1 MKSVVAVVIIVAA
14 AAAPALAAEPAGAEM
29 AIQKLWAEFSN
40 AWARGDAAA
49 RASLWAEDGSLI
61 NPFGVAAHGR
71 VELQKVFE
79 QEDAGFAK
87 GTTNTLSDFSFRFL
101 TPAIAA
107 VDATGEVKGIRAADG
122 TQMPAFTIHVFSIA
136 VKTGGKW
143 LIKDARP
150 YAFAPRPGPATA
162 AAK

>member
-1 MKSVVAVVIIVAA
+1 MKSVLAVVMILAA
-14 AAAPALAAEPAGAEM
+14 SAAPALAAEPAGAEM

-71 VELQKVFE
+71 VEIQKVFE

-122 TQMPAFTIHVFSIA
+122 TPMPTFTIHVFSIV

-143 LIKDARP
+143 LVKDARP
-150 YAFAPRPGPATA
+150 YAFAPRPGPAAA

>member
-1 MKSVVAVVIIVAA
+1 MKSVLAVVMILAA
-14 AAAPALAAEPAGAEM
+14 SAAPALAAEPAGAEM

-87 GTTNTLSDFSFRFL
+87 GTTNTMSDFSFRFL

-107 VDATGEVKGIRAADG
+107 VDATGEVKGIRGADG
-122 TQMPAFTIHVFSIA
+122 TPMPAFTIHVFSIV
-136 VKTGGKW
+136 VKSGGKW
-143 LIKDARP
+143 LVKDARP
-150 YAFAPRPGPATA
+150 YAFAPRPGPAP